1 MPWLVTP
8 DGRPLHP
15 SGLGREDH
23 GQGGHKGQCSSGG
36 RWLPG
41 AGGAAHPAAQGT
53 FTGQQADNGP
63 GKGLIATRRPS
74 PSSAGRRTVS
84 PWAPGRP
91 PRPPAAPP
99 LPPAFPPQTLWP
111 PGEAQPAEKLGGV
124 AAAATRAAGP
134 GKTKEGCVRPEVR
147 KLGAGGGRARA
158 LLPLRAYCSQGA
170 RPHALNKKL
179 THPATAYQLIDSQTN
194 SRVILLGEDF

>member
-63 GKGLIATRRPS
+63 GKGLIAMPRPS

-84 PWAPGRP
+84 PWAPPAVHHGRLLP
-91 PRPPAAPP
+91 RRFLQRFLPRPCGLPVRRSQRKSLAGWP
-99 LPPAFPPQTLWP
+99 LQRH
-111 PGEAQPAEKLGGV
+111 V
-124 AAAATRAAGP
+124 RRGP
-134 GKTKEGCVRPEVR
+134 GKQRRDVCGLKSGNWAPV
-147 KLGAGGGRARA
+147 GAGRAHFCLSEPIVRRA
-158 LLPLRAYCSQGA
+158 HVHTR
-170 RPHALNKKL
+170 L
-179 THPATAYQLIDSQTN
+179 TRN
-194 SRVILLGEDF
+194 